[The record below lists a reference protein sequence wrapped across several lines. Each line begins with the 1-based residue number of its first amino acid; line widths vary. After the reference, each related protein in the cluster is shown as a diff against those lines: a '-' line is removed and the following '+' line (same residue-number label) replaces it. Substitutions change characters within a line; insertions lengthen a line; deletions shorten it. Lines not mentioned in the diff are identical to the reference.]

1 MSSDN
6 DTENESTMSDV
17 SELDE
22 EEINEFIGCVLE
34 DRYLILDYLD
44 NGTFCRVYMAYDIQ
58 CDKHC
63 AIKVLNFDNDHEG
76 EKEINLLNKLGNC
89 ENIIKLYG
97 SFIHEDNLCIVLEL
111 LGLAVIDLINLV
123 ECIHPQ
129 FTRIIKKVILDTSNG
144 LNTLKDNLIVHTDL
158 KLENIMTNIFPERTK
173 KIIEIV
179 SSIDIQEHRRH
190 FYNGKITCID
200 NSWTRNEITIFKNSL
215 RDDFNDFISK
225 KVIDELNKYDLPK
238 HNILSNIP
246 EERFDFNC
254 KIIDLGNAEKLD
266 LRTGYIRGTIHIRC
280 YRSPENF
287 LYNKFSFKSDIWTL
301 GCLLFEMLFNEK
313 FLEPNCNLKNKEYFY
328 YIKNKVSELDEYIE
342 EELDIINFRDI
353 YERTQFIEFL
363 KNTLVI
369 DAINRWDVEEC
380 LKSKLLECV

>member
-89 ENIIKLYG
+89 ENIINIYG

-129 FTRIIKKVILDTSNG
+129 FTRIIKKVILDT
-144 LNTLKDNLIVHTDL
+144 IMDL
-158 KLENIMTNIFPERTK
+158 T
-173 KIIEIV
+173 
-179 SSIDIQEHRRH
+179 H
-190 FYNGKITCID
+190 
-200 NSWTRNEITIFKNSL
+200 
-215 RDDFNDFISK
+215 
-225 KVIDELNKYDLPK
+225 
-238 HNILSNIP
+238 
-246 EERFDFNC
+246 
-254 KIIDLGNAEKLD
+254 
-266 LRTGYIRGTIHIRC
+266 
-280 YRSPENF
+280 
-287 LYNKFSFKSDIWTL
+287 
-301 GCLLFEMLFNEK
+301 
-313 FLEPNCNLKNKEYFY
+313 
-328 YIKNKVSELDEYIE
+328 
-342 EELDIINFRDI
+342 
-353 YERTQFIEFL
+353 
-363 KNTLVI
+363 
-369 DAINRWDVEEC
+369 
-380 LKSKLLECV
+380 